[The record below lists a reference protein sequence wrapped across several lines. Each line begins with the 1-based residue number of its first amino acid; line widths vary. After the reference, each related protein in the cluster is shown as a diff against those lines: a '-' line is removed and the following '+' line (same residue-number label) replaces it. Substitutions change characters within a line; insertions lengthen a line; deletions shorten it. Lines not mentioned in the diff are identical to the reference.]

1 MARGWVSTVAD
12 RVRPGIQFPRCPCPA
27 QNAVTPRPSR
37 ATLALSAPATSE
49 LQARSPFRGPSSP
62 PPPRP
67 PPLDPGPVWPLP
79 APASVFPAP
88 CPFCTQRPGHRTPR
102 AGQRAG
108 QSTVPRGTPRLAAET
123 PPHDAFT
130 RRQTERVSTGAR
142 AAAGSCGTRDPL
154 AGTVSCHVCSAAR
167 LPASAAR
174 LPSRQA
180 SSPGEDRHQQA
191 DATNSHRAF
200 FFLTPALIT
209 PAILYVEQID

>member
-1 MARGWVSTVAD
+1 MAD
-12 RVRPGIQFPRCPCPA
+12 RVRPGIHFPRCPCPA

-49 LQARSPFRGPSSP
+49 IQARSPIRGPSSP

-67 PPLDPGPVWPLP
+67 PPLDPSGLSQHLPVCFPPP
-79 APASVFPAP
+79 ARSAP
-88 CPFCTQRPGHRTPR
+88 SAR
-102 AGQRAG
+102 ATEPHEPVSERDRAR
-108 QSTVPRGTPRLAAET
+108 TVPRGTPRPAAET

-130 RRQTERVSTGAR
+130 RRQTETVSTGAR

-191 DATNSHRAF
+191 DATNCHRAF

>member
-1 MARGWVSTVAD
+1 MHLEKLRHGEGLGLHGGGQGRTRDPVSQV
-12 RVRPGIQFPRCPCPA
+12 PLPCPECCHSA
-27 QNAVTPRPSR
+27 PLT
-37 ATLALSAPATSE
+37 ATLALLAPATSE
-49 LQARSPFRGPSSP
+49 IRARSPFPGTSSP

-67 PPLDPGPVWPLP
+67 RPLDPSGLSQHLPVCPRP
-79 APASVFPAP
+79 R
-88 CPFCTQRPGHRTPR
+88 PFCTQHPGHRTPR

-108 QSTVPRGTPRLAAET
+108 QSTVPRGAPRPAAET

-130 RRQTERVSTGAR
+130 RRQTETVPTGAR
-142 AAAGSCGTRDPL
+142 AAAGSRGTRDPL
-154 AGTVSCHVCSAAR
+154 AGTVSCHVCSAAC
-167 LPASAAR
+167 

-191 DATNSHRAF
+191 DATNCHSAF